1 MRVNRGGTGDES
13 SDQGDGS
20 GAMRAPGAG
29 SSGSESPRGSGAT
42 RAPSGGGSNPQRQ
55 DADSLRSRTDRG
67 NQNDEGI
74 GSSAARGG
82 GGGESNAPR
91 SAGEAELDDIEERQG
106 PPGSSDNPDLTGTTD
121 ELEQ

>member
-1 MRVNRGGTGDES
+1 MRVNRGGTGGGS

-29 SSGSESPRGSGAT
+29 SSGSESSRGSGAT
-42 RAPSGGGSNPQRQ
+42 RAPSGTGDSPQRQ
-55 DADSLRSRTDRG
+55 RGDSLGSRTDRG

-91 SAGEAELDDIEERQG
+91 SAGEAQLDDVQENQG
-106 PPGSSDNPDLTGTTD
+106 PPGSSENPDLTGTTD
-121 ELEQ
+121 ELEE

>member
-1 MRVNRGGTGDES
+1 MRVNRGGTGGGS

-29 SSGSESPRGSGAT
+29 SSGSESPRSSGAH
-42 RAPSGGGSNPQRQ
+42 RAPSGGGNNPQRQ

-74 GSSAARGG
+74 GSSADRGG
-82 GGGESNAPR
+82 GGGEVNAPR
-91 SAGEAELDDIEERQG
+91 HADGADLDNVSQHQG
-106 PPGSSDNPDLTGTTD
+106 PAGSSDNPDLTGTTD